1 MTYNAK
7 DVFSLNDDLD
17 KIIENEYKTTFE
29 ILNKLG
35 IIKYIENNYKINYKE
50 PELEISEDI
59 PSIIWGYSRSKN
71 KIIFSKKIH

>member
-59 PSIIWGYSRSKN
+59 PSIIGG
-71 KIIFSKKIH
+71 IHD